1 MIVTEQTRPEPQPIP
16 GVAHATWAGAA
27 EGLAGLSVW
36 RQTLAPGATTPPH
49 RHDADE
55 VVICLDGEGEAC
67 EGDEVRR
74 FRAGQVVTLP
84 AGREHRLTNVG
95 AASLELVAV
104 IAGTPVATWLPDGS
118 VLQLPW
124 RT

>member
-1 MIVTEQTRPEPQPIP
+1 VNVTEQSRPEPQPIP

-27 EGLAGLSVW
+27 EGLTRLSVW

-49 RHDADE
+49 RHDVDE
-55 VVICLDGEGEAC
+55 VVMCLEGVGEVR

-74 FRAGQVVTLP
+74 FGAGQVVSLP
-84 AGREHRLTNVG
+84 ADREHQLSNVG
-95 AASLELVAV
+95 DAPLEIVAV
-104 IAGTPVATWLPDGS
+104 VAGTPVATWLPDGS
-118 VLQLPW
+118 PLALPW